1 MSAFRRAK
9 LARENAI
16 AEFAPLPYWQL
27 QMELLMRN
35 EPTAVLCV
43 ALIISFVSQ
52 AGLAEDV
59 CDAQSTKGD
68 ICLCKL
74 TDLHPTQTSVGLA
87 EVRIKAEKL
96 KDEIQRRSQREFL
109 KYLLKHNKEEP
120 VIIGPGGIFYITD
133 HHHLARAL
141 SDDGVST
148 TYCHIVDNI
157 SDAKDFWKQLK
168 DSNEV
173 YLKDQNGNVITPH
186 DLPTS
191 VKDLSDDPFRSLAG
205 AVHESCGFEKND
217 KSSSGED
224 YMEFQWADYL
234 RAHWARTGIATKD
247 INTNFDSA
255 SDAALHLAVQKDAAS
270 LPGYTGK
277 TSCD

>member
-1 MSAFRRAK
+1 MATDSERIQSLYK
-9 LARENAI
+9 
-16 AEFAPLPYWQL
+16 
-27 QMELLMRN
+27 
-35 EPTAVLCV
+35 AVLGLASSIRNAPPALLHV
-43 ALIISFVSQ
+43 ALIIAFVGQ
-52 AGLAEDV
+52 PALAKDV

-74 TDLHPTQTSVGLA
+74 SDLHPTQASVGMA

-96 KDEIQRRSQREFL
+96 KDEIQQRSEHDFL

-141 SDDGVST
+141 YDAGASE
-148 TYCHIVDNI
+148 TYCNIVDNL
-157 SDAKDFWKQLK
+157 SGVDEFWKHLE
-168 DSNEV
+168 DNNEV
-173 YLKDQNGNVITPH
+173 YLKDQNGNPLTPN

-191 VKDLSDDPFRSLAG
+191 VKDLSNDPFRSLAG
-205 AVHESCGFEKND
+205 AVRESCGFEKGD

-224 YMEFQWADYL
+224 YLEFQWADYL
-234 RAHWARTGIATKD
+234 RAHWAQTGIATKD
-247 INTNFDSA
+247 IDTNFDSA
-255 SDAALHLAVQKDAAS
+255 TNAALHLAAQKDAAS

-277 TSCD
+277 ISCD

>member
-1 MSAFRRAK
+1 
-9 LARENAI
+9 
-16 AEFAPLPYWQL
+16 
-27 QMELLMRN
+27 MRN
-35 EPTAVLCV
+35 EPTALLCV

-52 AGLAEDV
+52 AGLAKDV
-59 CDAQSTKGD
+59 CNAQSTKGD

-96 KDEIQRRSQREFL
+96 KDEIQRRSQQEFL

-148 TYCHIVDNI
+148 TYCRIIDNI

-205 AVHESCGFEKND
+205 AVRESCGFEKND
-217 KSSSGED
+217 KSTSGED
-224 YMEFQWADYL
+224 YLEFQWADYL
-234 RAHWARTGIATKD
+234 RAHWAQTGIATKD